1 MNEEESARFTE
12 EVGKMSFEESIQ
24 QLESLVEK
32 LEAGGTDLDQSLEIY
47 EKAVILRN
55 HCKKVLDDG
64 QRRIKKILET
74 SSGVV
79 ETDFE

>member
-1 MNEEESARFTE
+1 MNEEESAKFAE
-12 EVGKMSFEESIQ
+12 EVSKMSFEESIK

-32 LEAGGTDLDQSLEIY
+32 LETGGIDLDQSLEIY
-47 EKAVILRN
+47 EKAVVLRS
-55 HCKKVLDDG
+55 HCKEVLDDG

-74 SSGVV
+74 SNGVT

>member
-1 MNEEESARFTE
+1 MNEEESARFAE
-12 EVGKMSFEESIQ
+12 EVSKMSFEESIQ

-32 LEAGGTDLDQSLEIY
+32 LEAGGTDLDKSLEIY
-47 EKAVILRN
+47 EKAVVLRN
-55 HCKKVLDDG
+55 HCREVLDDG

-74 SSGVV
+74 SSGIV

>member
-1 MNEEESARFTE
+1 MNEEESAKFAE
-12 EVGKMSFEESIQ
+12 EVSKMSFEESIQ

-47 EKAVILRN
+47 EKAVVLRN
-55 HCKKVLDDG
+55 HCKEVLDDG

-74 SSGVV
+74 SNGIT
-79 ETDFE
+79 ETDFQ

>member
-1 MNEEESARFTE
+1 MNEEESAKFAE
-12 EVGKMSFEESIQ
+12 EVSKMSFEESIQ

-47 EKAVILRN
+47 EKAVMLRN
-55 HCKKVLDDG
+55 HCKEVLDDG

-74 SSGVV
+74 SNGIT
-79 ETDFE
+79 ETDFQ

>member
-1 MNEEESARFTE
+1 MNEEESAKFTE
-12 EVGKMSFEESIQ
+12 EVSKMSFEESIQ

-32 LEAGGTDLDQSLEIY
+32 LEAGGTDLDKSLEIY
-47 EKAVILRN
+47 EKAVVLRN
-55 HCKKVLDDG
+55 HCREVLDDG

-74 SSGVV
+74 SSGIV

>member
-1 MNEEESARFTE
+1 MNEEESARFAE

>member
-1 MNEEESARFTE
+1 MNEEESATFAE
-12 EVGKMSFEESIQ
+12 EVSKMSFEESIQ

-32 LEAGGTDLDQSLEIY
+32 LEAGGTDLDKSLEIY
-47 EKAVILRN
+47 EKAVVLRN
-55 HCKKVLDDG
+55 HCREVLDDG

-74 SSGVV
+74 SSGIV

>member
-1 MNEEESARFTE
+1 MNEEESARFAE

-47 EKAVILRN
+47 EKAVVLRN
-55 HCKKVLDDG
+55 HCRKVLDDG

-74 SSGVV
+74 SSGVA
-79 ETDFE
+79 EADFE

>member
-1 MNEEESARFTE
+1 MNEEESAKFAE
-12 EVGKMSFEESIQ
+12 EVSKMTFEESIQ

-47 EKAVILRN
+47 EKAVVLKN
-55 HCKKVLDDG
+55 HCKEVLDDG

-74 SSGVV
+74 SNGIT
-79 ETDFE
+79 ETDFQ